1 MGRGKCLNQIINFH
15 AFLVQAVNV
24 FLCIF
29 CTFQPSTN
37 FLYYFPAW
45 HPPSVSF
52 ASLAPFL
59 CIICQPDTLPLYYF
73 ASLTPFLCI
82 IPPAGTLCVFY
93 FASVALSLC
102 LAPRVERP
110 SASFPPFLGVRACV
124 LLSQGVI
131 NLWGAPCRTLLYAV
145 RFSAL

>member
-1 MGRGKCLNQIINFH
+1 MY
-15 AFLVQAVNV
+15 
-24 FLCIF
+24 
-29 CTFQPSTN
+29 
-37 FLYYFPAW
+37 FLYSPAFCFILF
-45 HPPSVSF
+45 S
-52 ASLAPFL
+52 
-59 CIICQPDTLPLYYF
+59 IICQPGTLPLYYF

-145 RFSAL
+145 RFAALYSTARMAVHGNRFPAILCAYRSTQYNRRVVRRPAT